1 MASPISRSFR
11 QAGWNF
17 ACSLLLISALSGC
30 VGSDSV
36 SPTDAATNIPA
47 VGMSDG
53 GFGFAVTARNWTYDQ
68 SYTPDLSGGTL
79 QVGLVIAGY
88 TQGTGQLSVTDAA
101 GTSIYSQNLA
111 GNVAAGNN
119 TVIHG
124 TAPFHVRV
132 TTTGYSGI
140 ISLGINTSTTA
151 Q

>member
-1 MASPISRSFR
+1 MASQISRSFR
-11 QAGWNF
+11 QASSNF
-17 ACSLLLISALSGC
+17 ARSLFLILALSRC
-30 VGSDSV
+30 VGGDTV
-36 SPTDAATNIPA
+36 APDAATNIPA

-68 SYTPDLSGGTL
+68 SYAPDLSGGTL

-101 GTSIYSQNLA
+101 GMSIYSQNLA

-140 ISLGINTSTTA
+140 ISLGISASTTA